1 MLAKIIESTPK
12 MRAGHRAAILFVA
25 GVFVFLRLLIT
36 TPVGWLIAAIIV
48 YSLLPHLSPAGL
60 LDWILGQ
67 DKETKVAFGT
77 SALTVI
83 GFLVAFSTAHSAW
96 RAQQRALIQLATG
109 NEIYAFF
116 RQVWNDTLTLEL
128 FAERLVKTRQIV
140 VSRKLPPA
148 DIEFHVSRL
157 LENVRELEALR
168 QRLSRASIEVHG
180 LRAKHEVVLTSIATG
195 PTAMHVAI
203 EALSSIAERMWF
215 PVPSPATD
223 IPTAIAFLT
232 ICDPKAWQEFH
243 GQAEKSRGTGEMAVS
258 AINGFFVGHLVR
270 PTIGSWNSLRKQ
282 TAEIVRENQ
291 KSESPRVR

>member
-148 DIEFHVSRL
+148 DIVTCP
-157 LENVRELEALR
+157 
-168 QRLSRASIEVHG
+168 Q
-180 LRAKHEVVLTSIATG
+180 
-195 PTAMHVAI
+195 
-203 EALSSIAERMWF
+203 
-215 PVPSPATD
+215 
-223 IPTAIAFLT
+223 
-232 ICDPKAWQEFH
+232 
-243 GQAEKSRGTGEMAVS
+243 
-258 AINGFFVGHLVR
+258 
-270 PTIGSWNSLRKQ
+270 
-282 TAEIVRENQ
+282 
-291 KSESPRVR
+291 